1 MLLNFFYNLFFPLV
15 FLFFLPGLVVKLIR
29 RPGRKKNYPERFAIF
44 SREKKERLKAL
55 DHPVW
60 MHAVSVGETNLAL
73 TALQAWKKIDPE
85 RRFVLSTTTTTAQ
98 EIARTLCNPALTIT
112 EAAEAL
118 GFSSVSYF
126 SRFTTRCL
134 GVSPKAFRQSKAE

>member
-1 MLLNFFYNLFFPLV
+1 MLVKDLLIQFFDAYLV
-15 FLFFLPGLVVKLIR
+15 RRSLEEALAFLSDDVISLGT
-29 RPGRKKNYPERFAIF
+29 G
-44 SREKKERLKAL
+44 
-55 DHPVW
+55 
-60 MHAVSVGETNLAL
+60 
-73 TALQAWKKIDPE
+73 
-85 RRFVLSTTTTTAQ
+85 AQ

-134 GVSPKAFRQSKAE
+134 GMSPKAFRQSKAE

>member
-60 MHAVSVGETNLAL
+60 MHAVSAVRARLVSPTL
-73 TALQAWKKIDPE
+73 TACIQ
-85 RRFVLSTTTTTAQ
+85 T
-98 EIARTLCNPALTIT
+98 
-112 EAAEAL
+112 
-118 GFSSVSYF
+118 G
-126 SRFTTRCL
+126 
-134 GVSPKAFRQSKAE
+134 